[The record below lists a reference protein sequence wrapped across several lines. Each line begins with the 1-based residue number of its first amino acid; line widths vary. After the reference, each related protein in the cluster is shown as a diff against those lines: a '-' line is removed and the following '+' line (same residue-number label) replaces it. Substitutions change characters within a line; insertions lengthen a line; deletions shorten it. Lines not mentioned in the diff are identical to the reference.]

1 MEADKECLE
10 QIQMRAVRM
19 VSGLTHNTYL
29 ERLQELR
36 METLEERRHRT
47 DMAQVFKIVTRKDN
61 VSSETWFTMATDEQR
76 RTRGAIHPLSLRG
89 QRVRLDIRKNF
100 FSQRVIDSWNA
111 VPAVIKDT
119 ATINSFKRLYGAY
132 RNNVDLA
139 T

>member
-1 MEADKECLE
+1 M
-10 QIQMRAVRM
+10 
-19 VSGLTHNTYL
+19 
-29 ERLQELR
+29 
-36 METLEERRHRT
+36 EERRHRT

-111 VPAVIKDT
+111 VPAVIKDA

>member
-1 MEADKECLE
+1 
-10 QIQMRAVRM
+10 
-19 VSGLTHNTYL
+19 
-29 ERLQELR
+29 
-36 METLEERRHRT
+36 
-47 DMAQVFKIVTRKDN
+47 MAQVYTIVTRKDK
-61 VSSETWFTMATDEQR
+61 VSGKTWFTMATDEQR
-76 RTRGAIHPLSLRG
+76 RTRGGAIHPLSLRG